1 MITWAA
7 QYEPTELIVRQIR
20 TSQNAMVHNSTKKA
34 LCKLQMNIFPIECL
48 PDFLYTYNRVV
59 QNSGLETAEL
69 FQA

>member
-1 MITWAA
+1 
-7 QYEPTELIVRQIR
+7 
-20 TSQNAMVHNSTKKA
+20 MVQNSTKKA

-48 PDFLYTYNRVV
+48 PDFLYTYNRSV